1 MMGDDGA
8 GPYLYQLLT
17 ENPLSDWE
25 VIDGGSAPE
34 NVAHQIRQLRP
45 KRLLIVDAADM
56 ELPPGKIRIIDKDA
70 IAELFFVSTH
80 NIDFIGIDLKIEIP
94 NRILQPIANS
104 FVKRPLTRKV
114 GGLFDGGCRPQVYDF
129 IEERQCRQKIPQ
141 LPLSKLMCRPVRQ
154 K

>member
-80 NIDFIGIDLKIEIP
+80 NMPLNFLIEQLEEDIAEIVFVGIQPDLVSFGFPMTETVRDSVQFLCDFLREGRTLDEIP
-94 NRILQPIANS
+94 
-104 FVKRPLTRKV
+104 PL
-114 GGLFDGGCRPQVYDF
+114 
-129 IEERQCRQKIPQ
+129 
-141 LPLSKLMCRPVRQ
+141 
-154 K
+154 

>member
-80 NIDFIGIDLKIEIP
+80 NMPLNFLIEQLEEDIAEIVFVGIQRDLVSFGFPMTETVRDSVQFLYDFLREGRTLDEIP
-94 NRILQPIANS
+94 
-104 FVKRPLTRKV
+104 PL
-114 GGLFDGGCRPQVYDF
+114 
-129 IEERQCRQKIPQ
+129 
-141 LPLSKLMCRPVRQ
+141 
-154 K
+154 

>member
-1 MMGDDGA
+1 MMGDDGV

-80 NIDFIGIDLKIEIP
+80 NMPLNFLIEQLEEDIAEIVFVGIQPDLVSFGFPMTETVRDSVQFLYDFLREGRTLDEIP
-94 NRILQPIANS
+94 
-104 FVKRPLTRKV
+104 PL
-114 GGLFDGGCRPQVYDF
+114 
-129 IEERQCRQKIPQ
+129 
-141 LPLSKLMCRPVRQ
+141 
-154 K
+154 

>member
-1 MMGDDGA
+1 MMADDGA

-34 NVAHQIRQLRP
+34 NVAHQIRQLRL

-80 NIDFIGIDLKIEIP
+80 NMPLDFLIEQLEEDIAEIVFVGIQPDLVSFGFPMTETVRDSVQFLYDFLREGRTLDEIP
-94 NRILQPIANS
+94 
-104 FVKRPLTRKV
+104 PL
-114 GGLFDGGCRPQVYDF
+114 
-129 IEERQCRQKIPQ
+129 
-141 LPLSKLMCRPVRQ
+141 
-154 K
+154 

>member
-1 MMGDDGA
+1 MTTENLILTVGNSMMGDDGA

-34 NVAHQIRQLRP
+34 NVAHQIRQLRL

-80 NIDFIGIDLKIEIP
+80 NMPLDFLIEQLEEDIAEIVFVGIQPDLVSFGFPMTETVRDSVQFLYDFLREGRTLDEIP
-94 NRILQPIANS
+94 
-104 FVKRPLTRKV
+104 PL
-114 GGLFDGGCRPQVYDF
+114 
-129 IEERQCRQKIPQ
+129 
-141 LPLSKLMCRPVRQ
+141 
-154 K
+154 

>member
-17 ENPLSDWE
+17 ENPLLDWE

-80 NIDFIGIDLKIEIP
+80 NMPLNFLIEQLEEDIAEIVFVGIQPDLVSFGFPMTETVRDSVQFLYDFLREGRTLDEIP
-94 NRILQPIANS
+94 
-104 FVKRPLTRKV
+104 PL
-114 GGLFDGGCRPQVYDF
+114 
-129 IEERQCRQKIPQ
+129 
-141 LPLSKLMCRPVRQ
+141 
-154 K
+154 

>member
-80 NIDFIGIDLKIEIP
+80 NMPLNFLIEQLEEDIAEIVFVGIQPDLVSFGFPMTETVRDSVQFLYDFLREGRTLDEIP
-94 NRILQPIANS
+94 
-104 FVKRPLTRKV
+104 PL
-114 GGLFDGGCRPQVYDF
+114 
-129 IEERQCRQKIPQ
+129 
-141 LPLSKLMCRPVRQ
+141 
-154 K
+154 

>member
-80 NIDFIGIDLKIEIP
+80 NMPLNFLIEQLEDDIAEIVFVGIQPDLVSFGFPMTETVRDSVQFLYDFLREGRTLDEIP
-94 NRILQPIANS
+94 
-104 FVKRPLTRKV
+104 PL
-114 GGLFDGGCRPQVYDF
+114 
-129 IEERQCRQKIPQ
+129 
-141 LPLSKLMCRPVRQ
+141 
-154 K
+154 

>member
-80 NIDFIGIDLKIEIP
+80 NMPLNFLIEQLEEDIAEIVFVDIQPDLVSFGFPMTETVRDSVQFLYDFLREGRTLDEIP
-94 NRILQPIANS
+94 
-104 FVKRPLTRKV
+104 PL
-114 GGLFDGGCRPQVYDF
+114 
-129 IEERQCRQKIPQ
+129 
-141 LPLSKLMCRPVRQ
+141 
-154 K
+154 

>member
-1 MMGDDGA
+1 MIGDDGA

-80 NIDFIGIDLKIEIP
+80 NMPLNFLIEQLEEDIAEIVFVGIQPDLVSFGFPMTETVRDSVQFLYDFLREGRTLDEIP
-94 NRILQPIANS
+94 
-104 FVKRPLTRKV
+104 PL
-114 GGLFDGGCRPQVYDF
+114 
-129 IEERQCRQKIPQ
+129 
-141 LPLSKLMCRPVRQ
+141 
-154 K
+154 

>member
-80 NIDFIGIDLKIEIP
+80 NMPLDFLIEQLEEDIAEIVFVGIQPDLVSFGFPMTETVRDSVQFLYDFLREGRTLDEIP
-94 NRILQPIANS
+94 
-104 FVKRPLTRKV
+104 PL
-114 GGLFDGGCRPQVYDF
+114 
-129 IEERQCRQKIPQ
+129 
-141 LPLSKLMCRPVRQ
+141 
-154 K
+154 

>member
-1 MMGDDGA
+1 MTTENLILTVGNSMMGDDGA

-80 NIDFIGIDLKIEIP
+80 NMPLNFLIEQLEEDIAEIVFVGIQPDLVSFGFPMTETVRDSVQFLYDFLREGRTLDEIP
-94 NRILQPIANS
+94 
-104 FVKRPLTRKV
+104 PL
-114 GGLFDGGCRPQVYDF
+114 
-129 IEERQCRQKIPQ
+129 
-141 LPLSKLMCRPVRQ
+141 
-154 K
+154 

>member
-80 NIDFIGIDLKIEIP
+80 NMPLNFLIEQLEEDIAEIVFVGIQPDLVSFGFPMTETVRDSVQFLYDFLRESRTLDEIP
-94 NRILQPIANS
+94 
-104 FVKRPLTRKV
+104 PL
-114 GGLFDGGCRPQVYDF
+114 
-129 IEERQCRQKIPQ
+129 
-141 LPLSKLMCRPVRQ
+141 
-154 K
+154 

>member
-1 MMGDDGA
+1 MMGDEGA

-80 NIDFIGIDLKIEIP
+80 NMPLNFLIEQLEEDIAEIVFVGIQPDLVSFGFPMTETVRDSVQFLYDFLREGRTLDEIP
-94 NRILQPIANS
+94 
-104 FVKRPLTRKV
+104 PL
-114 GGLFDGGCRPQVYDF
+114 
-129 IEERQCRQKIPQ
+129 
-141 LPLSKLMCRPVRQ
+141 
-154 K
+154 

>member
-17 ENPLSDWE
+17 ENPLSDWG

-80 NIDFIGIDLKIEIP
+80 NMPLNFLIEQLEEDIAEIVFVGIQPDLVSFGFPMTETVRDSVQFLYEFLREGRTLDEIP
-94 NRILQPIANS
+94 
-104 FVKRPLTRKV
+104 PL
-114 GGLFDGGCRPQVYDF
+114 
-129 IEERQCRQKIPQ
+129 
-141 LPLSKLMCRPVRQ
+141 
-154 K
+154 

>member
-17 ENPLSDWE
+17 ENPLSDRE

-80 NIDFIGIDLKIEIP
+80 NMPLNFLIEQLEEDIAEIVFVGIQPDLVSFGFPMTETVRDSVQFLYDFLREGRTLDEIP
-94 NRILQPIANS
+94 
-104 FVKRPLTRKV
+104 PL
-114 GGLFDGGCRPQVYDF
+114 
-129 IEERQCRQKIPQ
+129 
-141 LPLSKLMCRPVRQ
+141 
-154 K
+154 